1 MEIKLKNTPEQ
12 VELIKA
18 MGSKNSAVAREATEA
33 IAAFLAPVIKKVLL
47 TAGTAST
54 VYRDVE
60 FDEDSDP
67 SIPLDLFYN
76 EGAGYVTVWSQTQA
90 GGLPT
95 SQVEGM
101 KEVKFGTYRLDSAVS
116 FNKKYARKSRL
127 DVVSKAIERMV
138 NEVLVKQERNAWAV
152 ILKALAEAYTPV
164 LAGAAGTAATTYYH
178 TINAVAQ
185 KKFLLQDLNN
195 LIVRIKR
202 INESYSGNTPIQ
214 PYSHGIT
221 DLYVSPEVKAQ
232 IRAFAYNPIATDSD
246 AGGSNWAATQF
257 LSDNL
262 RDEIFKSAGMQSIYG
277 VNIVELVEFG
287 LSQKYNTLFNTF
299 AVGQLDNGTG
309 QYDPDASHKAE
320 WSSTSASQICVGIDN
335 TRGAYVRPVAVQAES
350 GGTFSVLP
358 DGQFDMYG
366 SRVQKVGFYG
376 FLEEGRVC
384 LDARS
389 TVGIVIND

>member
-1 MEIKLKNTPEQ
+1 MQIQLKNTAEQ

-18 MGSKNSAVAREATEA
+18 MGSSKQAVAREATEA
-33 IAAFLAPVIKKVLL
+33 IAAFLAPVLKKVLM

-54 VYRDVE
+54 VYRDIE

-67 SIPLDLFYN
+67 SLPMDLFYN
-76 EGAGYVTVWSQTQA
+76 EGQNYISIWSQSQA

-95 SQVEGM
+95 SQVAGM
-101 KEVKFGTYRLDSAVS
+101 AEIKFGTYRLDSAVS

-138 NEVLVKQERNAWAV
+138 NEVLVKQELNAWAV
-152 ILKALAEAYTPV
+152 VLKALAEAYTPIF
-164 LAGAAGTAATTYYH
+164 GTGQTVKQTYGH
-178 TINAVAQ
+178 TIAAANAGQ
-185 KKFLLQDLNN
+185 FLLADLNN

-202 INESYSGNTPIQ
+202 INESYSANTPVQ

-221 DLYVSPEVKAQ
+221 DLYVSPEIKAM
-232 IRAFAYNPIATDSD
+232 IRAFAYNPINTSSSDSTAI
-246 AGGSNWAATQF
+246 AGIRGQF

-287 LSQKYNTLFNTF
+287 TSQKYNTLFNQF
-299 AVGQLDNGTG
+299 A
-309 QYDPDASHKAE
+309 ASSNA
-320 WSSTSASQICVGIDN
+320 ASQVQGQNSGPTWSNSATQQIAVGIDN
-335 TRGAYVRPVAVQAES
+335 TRGAFVRPVAVQAES

-389 TVGIVIND
+389 TVGIVI